1 MTHFPPFI
9 SSGAEIIEYAIW
21 LGMDPVKEKELLWIA
36 AEGIKVTGIAHSF
49 WSQEQR
55 QLSAAARP
63 LIVEVDCCRLL

>member
-1 MTHFPPFI
+1 MTYFSLFV

-49 WSQEQR
+49 FGAKS
-55 QLSAAARP
+55 SGSFRP
-63 LIVEVDCCRLL
+63 LLVP